1 VSKIDEIL
9 DERNGRYGNY
19 IDQATIAENIRH
31 ALNRGLNGKGL
42 GPDQSDAIHMIA
54 VKLSR
59 ICNGDPDYADNWR
72 DIAGYATLVADRLEG
87 KVR

>member
-1 VSKIDEIL
+1 MSKIDEIL

-19 IDQATIAENIRH
+19 IDQATIAEDIREV
-31 ALNRGLNGKGL
+31 LLTGLNGKL
-42 GPDQSDAIHMIA
+42 LEADQSDALHMIA